1 MSAVPAEQSNA
12 DDRELVSFRVG
23 DQDFCVDIMS
33 VREIRGWTPA
43 TVLPHAPSYI
53 LGVINLRGSVVPIVD
68 LAARMG
74 LDPIKPDAR
83 HVIVICVISQQ
94 TVGFLVDAVSD
105 ILSIDRA
112 LIQPTPAVSSD
123 ITRAIFEGVI
133 AIDQRMLRLIDIE
146 AVLPPIA
153 SRQELP

>member
-1 MSAVPAEQSNA
+1 MSAASAEQSKG

-23 DQDFCVDIMS
+23 GQDFCVDIMS

-53 LGVINLRGSVVPIVD
+53 LGVINLRGAVVPIVD

-74 LDPIKPDAR
+74 LEPIRPDAR
-83 HVIVICVISQQ
+83 HVIVICVIAQQ

-105 ILSIDRA
+105 ILSVDPA

-123 ITRAIFEGVI
+123 LTRAFFEGVI
-133 AIDQRMLRLIDIE
+133 AIDQRMLRLIDIQ
-146 AVLPPIA
+146 AVLPQVA
-153 SRQELP
+153 SRKDMP

>member
-1 MSAVPAEQSNA
+1 MSEVTAEPSKA

-23 DQDFCVDIMS
+23 GQDFCVDIMS

-74 LDPIKPDAR
+74 LDPIRPDAR
-83 HVIVICVISQQ
+83 HVIVICVIAQQ

-105 ILSIDRA
+105 ILSVDRA

-123 ITRAIFEGVI
+123 MTRAFFEGVI
-133 AIDQRMLRLIDIE
+133 AIEDRMLRLIDMQ
-146 AVLPPIA
+146 ALLPPVA
-153 SRQELP
+153 TRQEQP

>member
-1 MSAVPAEQSNA
+1 MSAAAELSKA

-23 DQDFCVDIMS
+23 GQDFCVDIMA

-53 LGVINLRGSVVPIVD
+53 LGVINLRGAVVPIVD

-74 LDPIKPDAR
+74 LEPIRPDAR
-83 HVIVICVISQQ
+83 HVIVICVVDNQ

-105 ILSIDRA
+105 ILSVKRT

-123 ITRAIFEGVI
+123 VTRAFFEGVI

-153 SRQELP
+153 ARQERA